1 MKNTFTHN
9 FTKIMAALLFTIF
22 FAGSVSANG
31 YYFYVQLTDKKNSPY
46 SLTQPTDFLSARA
59 IARRVAFQLP
69 IDSTDIPVNPAYIQ
83 GVEAAGVK
91 VFRTTRWLNGLTV
104 IAADSSVMSAV
115 RALPYVKRVQYTGL
129 ANSNPPLVGRQKFP
143 RAKEV
148 YDYGSATTQINQ
160 VNGAYMH
167 NQGYTG
173 AGIHVGVLDA
183 GFSNVNINPGFE
195 TLRSQGRLLGTKN
208 IAGSADVYTLHSH
221 GANVLS
227 IITGNLPSQY
237 LGAAPDAS
245 FWLIR
250 TEVDPSEYL
259 VEVDFWVSG
268 IEFADSVGVDV
279 VNSSLG
285 YTEFDDPAMNFTYND
300 MNGTVSRA
308 SIAARMAAE
317 KGIIVCNSAGN
328 SGNTV
333 WKYIGSPADADK
345 ILTVGAVT
353 STGTAASFSSYG
365 PASDSRI
372 KPEVSAMG
380 SGTALIG
387 TTGTVTWGSGTSYS
401 SPIIAGMMA
410 CYLQYV
416 KANRTRYY
424 IDDILQSVIAS
435 SSLYGYPHPQ
445 LGYGVPNFQVAMATL
460 PTYSN
465 IYEVKSKDLR
475 IYLDNSNKILRLSLV
490 NESYIDGQIIVYNI
504 AGQMC
509 ATKDIS
515 YKEMKLDVNDL
526 QSGVYVVTVRK
537 NGIAESQKI
546 IIK

>member
-1 MKNTFTHN
+1 MKNTITHK
-9 FTKIMAALLFTIF
+9 FTKVVAAILFTFF

-83 GVEAAGVK
+83 GVEATGVK
-91 VFRTTRWLNGLTV
+91 VFRTTRWLNGLTI

-129 ANSNPPLVGRQKFP
+129 ANNNPPLVGRQKFP
-143 RAKEV
+143 RANEAF
-148 YDYGSATTQINQ
+148 DYGSATTQINQ

-167 NQGYTG
+167 DQGYTG

-183 GFSNVNINPGFE
+183 GFYNVNINPGFE

-227 IITGNLPSQY
+227 IMTGNLPSQY

-353 STGTAASFSSYG
+353 STGAAASFSSYG

-435 SSLYGYPHPQ
+435 SNLYGYPHPQ
-445 LGYGVPNFQVAMATL
+445 LGYGIPNFQVAMATL

-465 IYEVKSKDLR
+465 VYELKSKDLR
-475 IYLDNSNKILRLSLV
+475 IYHDNSNKILRLSLV
-490 NESYIDGQIIVYNI
+490 NDSYIDGQIIVYNI

-515 YKEMKLDVNDL
+515 YKEMKLDVNHL

-537 NGIAESQKI
+537 NGIRESQKI